1 MKEGGN
7 RLFMKSKI
15 EPLELSVIIPVYNEE
30 ESIPIL
36 VRELEET
43 LNELGK
49 SYEIIFVD
57 DGSRDASLEKL
68 QQARSNNPKIRVICF
83 EKNAGQSAAM
93 DAGFQ
98 AARGDL
104 FVTLDADLQNSP
116 RDIPLLLEK
125 IPDFDIVCGWRENRN
140 DPWIRRISS
149 RIANFV
155 RNILSNED
163 IKDIGCSLKAYRR
176 ECFQHIKLYNGMHRF
191 LPTLFK
197 MEGFRAAEVR
207 VEHYPRKYGRSK
219 YNIRNRI
226 FRSFI
231 DLLAVRWMKKR
242 QLNYSIKRDVGDY
255 KS

>member
-1 MKEGGN
+1 MKT
-7 RLFMKSKI
+7 
-15 EPLELSVIIPVYNEE
+15 LELSVIIPVYNEE

-43 LNELGK
+43 LSNLGK

-68 QQARSNNPKIRVICF
+68 LKAQSDNQRIRIISF
-83 EKNAGQSAAM
+83 EENAGQTAAL
-93 DAGFQ
+93 DAGFR

-116 RDIPLLLEK
+116 GDIPILLEK
-125 IPDFDIVCGWRENRN
+125 IPDYDIVCGWRADRN
-140 DPWIRRISS
+140 DPWIRLISS
-149 RIANFV
+149 RIANSV
-155 RNILSNED
+155 RNLLSNEE
-163 IKDIGCSLKAYRR
+163 IKDIGCSLKVYKR

-197 MEGFRAAEVR
+197 MEGFRAMEVR
-207 VEHYPRKYGRSK
+207 VKHYPRKYGKSK

-242 QLNYSIKRDVGDY
+242 RLKYRIRKDVSNYRP
-255 KS
+255 